1 MWKML
6 SVLFTS
12 LLYLCGKIIMMSF
25 LRMAFIA
32 FLLRLFVV
40 FPIGPLLAL
49 AMGVVWF
56 VANIGRIFDHLRS
69 VDSRFTA

>member
-1 MWKML
+1 MRKLL
-6 SVLFTS
+6 SVLFTG
-12 LLYLCGKIIMMSF
+12 LLCLCGKIIRMSF

-49 AMGVVWF
+49 VMGVVWF

-69 VDSRFTA
+69 VGNRFTA